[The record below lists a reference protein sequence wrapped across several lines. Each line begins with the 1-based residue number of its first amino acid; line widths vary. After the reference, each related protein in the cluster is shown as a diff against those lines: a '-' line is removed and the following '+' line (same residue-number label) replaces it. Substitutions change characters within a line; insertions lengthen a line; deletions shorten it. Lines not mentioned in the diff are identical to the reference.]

1 MNTVV
6 EIGNL
11 LSQVDLY
18 GVSSLQEDKIE
29 ALERYIQDCNEAM
42 NGDGEPLVEDAIY
55 DKLVQLLTQV
65 HSDSPVLQELWSEDD
80 EVVGSYNKLLE
91 ENPMVSILTVKSWN
105 DDAITQF
112 IQRMPETANYS
123 ASYKINGHG
132 IRVVYNDGNLVEA
145 TTRGRSTNGRDITEH
160 VKIILGDYNEAL
172 SEYGLVEIRGE
183 LALKLSN
190 LDKAREFTPG
200 LKSAFSAV
208 SSLIKPSATKE
219 EVELLDF
226 LTYGVYIEDY
236 DFSSKEEVFSQLSE
250 WGFETTEYIS
260 LEEISK
266 DDLLE
271 NMKEVVSALESN
283 YEEFGYF
290 CDGVVFEVSDGDI
303 RSYLEGEGKY
313 HDYNLA
319 LKVDS
324 WSQDIYTGYIK
335 EVTWKRGKFKLNPVA
350 VVVEDLDSNEGV
362 LTVQG
367 NRVKNFPL
375 YNPKNI
381 LILKAYIGSPL
392 SFKYGGEAGV
402 VPCFPDGKLLSEDYV
417 VEELLGRS

>member
-65 HSDSPVLQELWSEDD
+65 RSDSPVLQELWSQDD

-112 IQRMPETANYS
+112 IQRMPETANYL

-283 YEEFGYF
+283 YEDFGYF
-290 CDGVVFEVSDGDI
+290 CDGVVFEVSDGDV

-335 EVTWKRGKFKLNPVA
+335 EVIWKRGKFKLNPVA
-350 VVVEDLDSNEGV
+350 VVVEDLNSNEGV

-367 NRVKNFPL
+367 NRVKNIPL